1 VFCTL
6 FGADGSSSGEFQLSS
21 SSNHRNKFERANE
34 DTFLQE
40 APQLQGGVCS
50 VVLRF
55 DASGMGSDWQLQ
67 SVSVSEGS
75 GRAKEFSSGEWLTD
89 KVKSVRLQL
98 SEDKE

>member
-1 VFCTL
+1 
-6 FGADGSSSGEFQLSS
+6 
-21 SSNHRNKFERANE
+21 
-34 DTFLQE
+34 
-40 APQLQGGVCS
+40 
-50 VVLRF
+50 
-55 DASGMGSDWQLQ
+55 MGSDWQLQ